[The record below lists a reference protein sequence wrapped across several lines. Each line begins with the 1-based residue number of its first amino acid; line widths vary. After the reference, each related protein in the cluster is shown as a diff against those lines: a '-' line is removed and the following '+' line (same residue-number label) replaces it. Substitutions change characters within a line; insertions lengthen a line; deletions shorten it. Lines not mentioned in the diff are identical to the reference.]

1 MRFNVGWADHKLSMA
16 AQALGVD
23 TTDMTDHDAAL
34 AAADAVE
41 ALMREIK
48 HPMTLRELGIVPED
62 ALEADALHALG
73 DTATLFNAHS
83 VNDPAEVLE
92 LLRQAF

>member
-1 MRFNVGWADHKLSMA
+1 
-16 AQALGVD
+16 
-23 TTDMTDHDAAL
+23 MTDHDAAL

-48 HPMTLRELGIVPED
+48 HPMTLRELGVPED

-73 DTATLFNAHS
+73 DTATLFNARP

-92 LLRQAF
+92 LFRQAF